1 MRAPFAC
8 LASAAAL
15 ALAAPGCSHTIEHRV
30 IAAFAKSLDA
40 GDVESLRKVTS
51 TTFEEK
57 ALPDEKA
64 IHSLKTIDLP
74 SGKFKVTKVE
84 EVDETHRRVTIEHEK
99 PKRKIVYNL
108 VRDEGSKNWV
118 VDDLALKSREASE
131 RRPIAEQISLLIAT
145 RDFIEQWQSGERERI
160 LNSTTTDFRDALAQ
174 VPPQFLAGLCGRVV
188 KDLAIDKNTPLAT
201 INEDTSDVRLPTD
214 SGEVV
219 VQFERNGHGWRVRRV
234 SVKSRRE
241 GETIESVA
249 EMAIVM
255 HDVLQFQSAYAAAN
269 KETLKT
275 ICTPRL
281 YEGSLGLAE
290 IATVPLAFTSAAP
303 DTFRIELENGVAQ
316 CVVQHDAEITKVS
329 LLRQPQENPD
339 LLPEYRIDEVAL
351 YDLDGSQHKR
361 LSVLFMGQALL
372 HVYAE
377 GLAERNLET
386 LRGSSTGEFNAR
398 VWNKLDARRLRQ
410 LPIPGIKAGRA
421 QIVATQFQGGTTQIT
436 VDQAG
441 HPVTYVL
448 RDQGGRVLM
457 DDVLTPA
464 IDRPQSLKE
473 TLDVMIP
480 VVDFAAAF
488 SEDSPVGAVQ
498 FAAKTDA
505 VGTSNLP
512 AATSL
517 DVLRGNSSREFNRVV
532 WNQVERVPQLPR
544 SPREFLT
551 KPLEKLEASTD
562 RALVVLGD
570 DRHGARI
577 QLIRERESYVIDD
590 IELIAGPTT
599 AERQSLRRLLRQ
611 KLQTGG

>member
-8 LASAAAL
+8 LATAAIL
-15 ALAAPGCSHTIEHRV
+15 ALAAPGCSHTMEHRV

-40 GDVESLRKVTS
+40 GDVDSLRKVTS

-57 ALPDEKA
+57 ALPDEQA
-64 IHSLKTIDLP
+64 INSLKTIDLP
-74 SGKFKVTKVE
+74 AGKFKVTKVE

-145 RDFIEQWQSGERERI
+145 RDFIEHWQSGDRDRI
-160 LNSTTTDFRDALAQ
+160 LDSTTTDFRDALAQ

-188 KDLAIDKNTPLAT
+188 KDLSIDKNTPLAT
-201 INEDTSDVRLPTD
+201 INEDTSDVRVPTD

-234 SVKSRRE
+234 AVKSRRE

-269 KETLKT
+269 KETLKA

-281 YEGSLGLAE
+281 YDGSLGLAD
-290 IATVPLAFTSAAP
+290 ISTVPLQLTSSAP
-303 DTFRIELENGVAQ
+303 DTFQIELENGVAQ
-316 CVVQHDAEITKVS
+316 CVVQHEAEITKVS

-377 GLAERNLET
+377 GLADRNLET

-410 LPIPGIKAGRA
+410 LPIPGVKAGRT

-441 HPVTYVL
+441 QPVTYVL

-464 IDRPQSLKE
+464 LDRPQSLKE

-480 VVDFAAAF
+480 VVDFAVAF

-498 FAAKTDA
+498 FATKTDA
-505 VGTSNLP
+505 VGTTLP

-544 SPREFLT
+544 NPREFLT
-551 KPLEKLEASTD
+551 KPLEKLEATTD

-570 DRHGARI
+570 DRNGARI
-577 QLIRERESYVIDD
+577 QLVRERDSFVIDD
-590 IELIAGPTT
+590 VELIAGPTT
-599 AERQSLRRLLRQ
+599 GERQSLRRLLRQ